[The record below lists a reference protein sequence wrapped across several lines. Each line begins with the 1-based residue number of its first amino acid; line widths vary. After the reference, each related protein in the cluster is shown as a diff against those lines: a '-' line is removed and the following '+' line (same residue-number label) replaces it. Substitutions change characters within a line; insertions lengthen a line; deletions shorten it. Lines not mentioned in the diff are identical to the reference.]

1 MPSVLLTCGVCLI
14 GGVLSG
20 FIASG
25 SMIGCN
31 DTSKGARG
39 RYEESFQREG
49 NLVEGGITAGCSKDS
64 ESSKGKTTKAS
75 QNTALK
81 GSPGGIIS
89 MASYQPQMERFVVK
103 MAFD

>member
-1 MPSVLLTCGVCLI
+1 
-14 GGVLSG
+14 
-20 FIASG
+20 
-25 SMIGCN
+25 MIGCN
-31 DTSKGARG
+31 DTSKGAG
-39 RYEESFQREG
+39 RCYEESFQREG
-49 NLVEGGITAGCSKDS
+49 NLVEGGIAPGCSKDS

-89 MASYQPQMERFVVK
+89 RASYRPQMQRFVAK